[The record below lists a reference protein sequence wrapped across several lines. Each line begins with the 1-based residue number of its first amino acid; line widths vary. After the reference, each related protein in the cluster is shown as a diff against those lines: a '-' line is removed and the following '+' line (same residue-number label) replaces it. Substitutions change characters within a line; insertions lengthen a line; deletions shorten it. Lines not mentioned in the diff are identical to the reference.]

1 MDRVAEITEAVEAGT
16 LTDEELAAT
25 RDELTALFEA
35 VRTGEVEGVD
45 ATDVATLS
53 QIVEL
58 VDTLGAVAATRM
70 EAAAEAAAAIA
81 ELEARLTP
89 AVPVEQVDEDEADAE
104 VVAEADDEVE
114 APAEVEVTDADVAE
128 VIAEAEAAVEA
139 EAVEPVAAAAV
150 PLARIAKSAPAKTRP
165 RKAEPMKSHTIYGQ
179 NGEIADLAGVAKA
192 MSDAWNSG
200 VASPYGNRVRV
211 ARIAAEYPS
220 DRVLPEMDG
229 TTVDERIESVVAA
242 GQNPSSWSDPLV
254 ASGGWCAPTDV
265 DYGLVQISVA
275 TRPVRDALP
284 AFQATRGGLRVAGS
298 PTLSDVTVS
307 FDASDEDA
315 AISVWD
321 NDTDLDPDG
330 ATKGVQVI
338 PCPEFDEYLTQ
349 AIVKRLRAGNFGA
362 RAFPEKV
369 SQFNEL
375 ALAAHARVGD
385 TILLDGI
392 KAASTAVTVGQSLGA
407 ARDLIE
413 AIKRAAAGYRSRHR
427 SPNVVLRA
435 LVPRWITTLGD
446 VDLVRSLASDSRFVS
461 EGEAVFVSGLA
472 VAGVNVTF
480 YDDSPTTGVAQ
491 TFGAQAAGA
500 LSPFPTAVQWGLYDE
515 GHFLFLDGG
524 TLDLGIVR
532 DSNLNSTN
540 DYETFVET
548 FEGLAPRG
556 VESLWI
562 TSTVCADGTSSAG
575 IEDAVACGS

>member
-1 MDRVAEITEAVEAGT
+1 MDRVAEITEAVEADT
-16 LTDEELAAT
+16 LTDEELAAA
-25 RDELTALFEA
+25 RDELTAMFEA
-35 VRTGEVEGVD
+35 VRAGEIEGVD
-45 ATDVATLS
+45 AADVAALS

-58 VDTLGAVAATRM
+58 VDTLGAAAAVRM

-89 AVPVEQVDEDEADAE
+89 AVPVEQVDEEDVEIVAEDDTDAE
-104 VVAEADDEVE
+104 V
-114 APAEVEVTDADVAE
+114 EVEVTDADVAE
-128 VIAEAEAAVEA
+128 VIAEAEAVVEA

-150 PLARIAKSAPAKTRP
+150 PLATIAKSVPAKTRP
-165 RKAEPMKSHTIYGQ
+165 RKAEPMKSHRIYGQ

-229 TTVDERIESVVAA
+229 TTVDERIEAVVAA
-242 GQNPSSWSDPLV
+242 GQNPSSWSDAVV

-265 DYGLVQISVA
+265 DYGLVQISEA
-275 TRPVRDALP
+275 SRPVRDALP

-298 PTLSDVTVS
+298 PTLADVTVAY
-307 FDASDEDA
+307 DADDEDA

-321 NDTDLDPDG
+321 NATDLDPDG

-392 KAASTAVTVGQSLGA
+392 KGASTAVTVGQSLGA

-413 AIKRAAAGYRSRHR
+413 AIKRAAAAYRSRHR

-435 LVPRWITTLGD
+435 MVPRWITTLGD

-461 EGEAVFVSGLA
+461 EGEAVFVAGLA

-480 YDDSPTTGVAQ
+480 YDDSPTTGVSQ
-491 TFGAQAAGA
+491 VFGAQSAGA
-500 LSPFPTAVQWGLYDE
+500 LTPFPTAVQWGLYDE

-562 TSTVCADGTSSAG
+562 TSTVCPDGTSAAAL
-575 IEDAVACGS
+575 EDAVSCGS